1 MMRTLPYLLASIFGI
16 GLAGRALAEGPLY
29 ELDPFDQITLD
40 ENNGSAVLK
49 VKPLDLPDRRL
60 PAKPQP
66 DANLVIRLVDQ
77 PDKKYEVAW
86 GAIRK
91 VVLFEQMLLDK
102 ANELAGTNDLPDN
115 LDRAYDYFRFLEEN
129 YSRMPGLAE
138 AHHEFLFKQAKAFF
152 AKQKYRNALGVLR
165 ELYRR
170 SPQRA
175 KLDIVMGAM
184 TEKLVEQ
191 YAATTDYASIRAL
204 LRSLAACYPQHPLV
218 AKWETRL
225 KEEAA
230 TNLADAQR
238 ARQSGD
244 LSKAAA
250 SIRRVVLLWPA
261 LDGAKELAEAIHK
274 QYPRV
279 VVGVCQAAAD
289 RSPVGPGNGL
299 QLVSDWVSRRD
310 ARLVSRALSELTAAG
325 RQGGQYAYPFGAVKA
340 DETRR
345 RLTIALKRD
354 AAISA
359 CDVARGL
366 LAMADRT
373 SAAYRPEWAGI
384 FEAVTVPDAYQ
395 VDIELVEGR
404 PCPQA
409 LLDVPPTTG
418 TLCPSLTDPIRQ
430 ARAPGTPGRPDVP
443 QAKRRPALVR
453 T

>member
-1 MMRTLPYLLASIFGI
+1 MRTLPYLLASIFGI

-191 YAATTDYASIRAL
+191 YAATTDYASIRA
-204 LRSLAACYPQHPLV
+204 AA
-218 AKWETRL
+218 
-225 KEEAA
+225 
-230 TNLADAQR
+230 
-238 ARQSGD
+238 QSGCL
-244 LSKAAA
+244 LSPAPAGGEMGNATQGRGRHEPGQRPAGPAVGRFEQGGRVDPPRRAALA
-250 SIRRVVLLWPA
+250 
-261 LDGAKELAEAIHK
+261 GA
-274 QYPRV
+274 R
-279 VVGVCQAAAD
+279 
-289 RSPVGPGNGL
+289 
-299 QLVSDWVSRRD
+299 W
-310 ARLVSRALSELTAAG
+310 
-325 RQGGQYAYPFGAVKA
+325 RQGVGRGDPQAVSA
-340 DETRR
+340 RGRR
-345 RLTIALKRD
+345 RL
-354 AAISA
+354 
-359 CDVARGL
+359 
-366 LAMADRT
+366 
-373 SAAYRPEWAGI
+373 
-384 FEAVTVPDAYQ
+384 
-395 VDIELVEGR
+395 
-404 PCPQA
+404 
-409 LLDVPPTTG
+409 
-418 TLCPSLTDPIRQ
+418 
-430 ARAPGTPGRPDVP
+430 PGRGGSI
-443 QAKRRPALVR
+443 ASRSR
-453 T
+453 